1 MSKPFRFDHV
11 ICFVSDIPSSPKL
24 ILLKTMSG
32 SNAGP
37 VYAGDEINAI
47 VLDPGSYSTRIG
59 YSGDDFP
66 KAIVPSLYA
75 KDFDGTIHF
84 DGSLDYTKSNRE
96 VLPILKD
103 SLVDDWEG
111 AVAQYRHYFD
121 NVLKVDYEEQPIL
134 ITEPVWGNK
143 EYRRKLIETIYEEFS
158 FPALYLAKT
167 PSCVSFQQGR
177 LTCLVVDMGHDS
189 VSVTPVV
196 DGICL
201 LRNLMKTHYAGLFV
215 NDQIKDALIAS
226 YPRLDLTP
234 LYKIKSKTAV
244 NYPLGAI
251 YVARD
256 LPQSITESY
265 DSVQQRK
272 FYTEAKEL
280 LLETPE
286 KRLNS
291 SNSQQAAAMK
301 EDLLK
306 EEHERIM
313 EAPLGQSFT
322 TGLERYAWADLLFD
336 PSSYPFKDA
345 VLADKYLP
353 SSGELSLTSPYDDYR
368 PIKRARKGE
377 TGQATPTPAPDS
389 ADPYK
394 VRGLSQLVN
403 HAISTIDIDLRTAI
417 ASTIIVTGGLSMIPQ
432 LNDRLSVEL
441 LNANPALK
449 IKIHASGTSLERT
462 TQAWM
467 GGSVLASLGTFHQMW
482 VSRTEYDEAGAD
494 RILTQ
499 RFR

>member
-1 MSKPFRFDHV
+1 MST
-11 ICFVSDIPSSPKL
+11 ISNSPTPIFHFL
-24 ILLKTMSG
+24 NIQTIMSG
-32 SNAGP
+32 NSGLI
-37 VYAGDEINAI
+37 YAGDEINAI

-66 KAIVPSLYA
+66 KTIVPSLYA
-75 KDFDGTIHF
+75 KDDDGSIHF
-84 DGSLDYTKSNRE
+84 DASLDYAKANRE

-103 SLVDDWEG
+103 SLIDDWEG
-111 AVAQYRHYFD
+111 AVAQYKHYFD
-121 NVLKVDYEEQPIL
+121 VMKVDYEEQPIL
-134 ITEPVWGNK
+134 ITEPVWGTK
-143 EYRRKLIETIYEEFS
+143 EYRQKLIETFYEEFS

-177 LTCLVVDMGHDS
+177 LTCLVVDVGHDS

-201 LRNLMKTHYAGLFV
+201 LRNLMKTHYAGLFL
-215 NDQIKDALIAS
+215 NDQIKDTLVNS
-226 YPRLDLTP
+226 FTKLDLTP
-234 LYKIKSKTAV
+234 MYKIKSKTPTE
-244 NYPLGAI
+244 YPQESQYI
-251 YVARD
+251 PRD
-256 LPQSITESY
+256 LPDSITQSY

-272 FYTEAKEL
+272 IFTEAKEL

-286 KRLNS
+286 KRIHS
-291 SNSQQAAAMK
+291 SNSQFAAA
-301 EDLLK
+301 LK
-306 EEHERIM
+306 EELTKEENERSI
-313 EAPLGQSFT
+313 EFPLGQSIT
-322 TGLERYAWADLLFD
+322 TCLERFAWADSIFD
-336 PSSYPFKDA
+336 PSSYPFKDPTLVDA
-345 VLADKYLP
+345 YLP
-353 SSGELSLTSPYDDYR
+353 SNGELSLSSPYDDYR

-389 ADPYK
+389 DDPYK

-432 LNDRLSVEL
+432 LNDRLNAEL

-449 IKIHASGTSLERT
+449 IKIHSSGTSLERT

-482 VSRTEYDEAGAD
+482 VSKAEYEEVGVD

>member
-1 MSKPFRFDHV
+1 MS
-11 ICFVSDIPSSPKL
+11 
-24 ILLKTMSG
+24 T
-32 SNAGP
+32 NAGP
-37 VYAGDEINAI
+37 VYAGDEINAL
-47 VLDPGSYSTRIG
+47 VLDPGTYTTRIG

-66 KAIVPSLYA
+66 KTIVPSLYA
-75 KDFDGTIHF
+75 KDEDNSIHF
-84 DGSLDYTKSNRE
+84 DASLDYAKTKRQ

-103 SLVDDWEG
+103 SLIEDWEG

-134 ITEPVWGNK
+134 ITEPVWGTT
-143 EYRRKLIETIYEEFS
+143 EYRQKLIETFYEEFN

-177 LTCLVVDMGHDS
+177 LTCLVVDIGHDS

-201 LRNLMKTHYAGLFV
+201 LRNLMKTHYAGLFL
-215 NDQIKDALIAS
+215 NDQIKDTLVS
-226 YPRLDLTP
+226 SFSKLDLSPT
-234 LYKIKSKTAV
+234 YKIKTKTAV
-244 NYPLGAI
+244 EYPLAAQ

-256 LPQSITESY
+256 LPESITESY
-265 DSVQQRK
+265 DQTQQRRI
-272 FYTEAKEL
+272 FTEAKEL

-291 SNSQQAAAMK
+291 SNAQQAAAY
-301 EDLLK
+301 K
-306 EEHERIM
+306 EELKKEENERTM
-313 EAPLGQSFT
+313 EAPLGQVFNT
-322 TGLERYAWADLLFD
+322 CLERFAWADLLFD
-336 PSSYPFKDA
+336 PASYPFKDKS
-345 VLADKYLP
+345 LADKYLP
-353 SSGELSLTSPYDDYR
+353 NSGELSLSSPYDDYR

-377 TGQATPTPAPDS
+377 TGPATPTPAPDS
-389 ADPYK
+389 ADPNK
-394 VRGLSQLVN
+394 IRGLSQLVN
-403 HAISTIDIDLRTAI
+403 HAISNIDIDLRTAI
-417 ASTIIVTGGLSMIPQ
+417 ASTIIVTGGSSMIPQ
-432 LNDRLSVEL
+432 LNDRLNAEL
-441 LNANPALK
+441 LSANPALK

-482 VSRTEYDEAGAD
+482 VSKAEYEEAGAE